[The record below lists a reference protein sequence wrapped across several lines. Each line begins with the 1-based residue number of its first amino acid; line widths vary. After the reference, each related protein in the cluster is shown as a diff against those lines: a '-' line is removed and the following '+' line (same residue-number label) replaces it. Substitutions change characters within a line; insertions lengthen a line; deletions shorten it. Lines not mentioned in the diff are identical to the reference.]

1 MLFIRSPC
9 FLQMDVKGTLM
20 FPKMN
25 VEPSFLL
32 DLSYQKDIQRLIK
45 LYMQEDGEEDAVN
58 QILQVQYRQRDTEAL
73 YRILSSA
80 QSKRDLKS
88 LVEELVHE
96 NEKSPDKKIQELIKL
111 IKQQKKV
118 SRHLIKIKKQRHGVF
133 DASTKFQK
141 VKDLVDQLSFINDEV
156 SKQFEPRAQDPKKEV
171 LVKVVVL
178 RQQYNQLRLENI
190 AKYLSGSLDKQQKQD
205 LSNRLEINEQKVKK
219 ILQMQADGEQRYRRI
234 LERPELRIPTEVQEL
249 RLLQAKILKDVSSPS
264 PTVHISQI
272 KQLLKKTEELL
283 QQVTSQQPFTDNP
296 DKRILHLLGVVIQQK
311 QILKA
316 LKQLRKPRDSLDN
329 STLDLSKE
337 RKDAELKKLVNQIE
351 EQSRAVALLVQMK
364 KDEKELKLMQ
374 EQESQEDIQTW
385 KDISKVRLEQLWI
398 AVSIPKS
405 EKLEKEK
412 ALDFIRKLK
421 DISKKVV
428 EKAENVELYS
438 PIVQHIKSLC
448 EVQIQLLDTI
458 KMSVMGKLDPKQ
470 AENLQNDKV
479 INLDII
485 NRLMKRVKVSS
496 ERSVVRDKLTS
507 ISRHEPTFGSSEALS
522 QIQSLLQDMRRQS
535 QCMNDADKI
544 EKKLDLSR
552 GLVKDAESVVD
563 ILSPKFELSSS
574 FKESLRDMSE
584 ILHVHVDTIERLMRS
599 IRTHDSMP
607 WRNQLSEVRKVK
619 SAMDELRQS
628 RQTSDETSSLE
639 KKFPEDKKQEF
650 DNQMFMNVDITFG
663 YKGLRSKMINI
674 QV

>member
-1 MLFIRSPC
+1 
-9 FLQMDVKGTLM
+9 MDVKGTLM

-311 QILKA
+311 QILKT

-535 QCMNDADKI
+535 QRMNDADKI

-599 IRTHDSMP
+599 HDSMP

>member
-1 MLFIRSPC
+1 
-9 FLQMDVKGTLM
+9 MDVKGTLM

-156 SKQFEPRAQDPKKEV
+156 SKQFEPRAQDPKKEA

-535 QCMNDADKI
+535 QRMNDADKI